1 MIMAMQL
8 GSVGP
13 AMFSTAPPQIVHG
26 MSGGG
31 GDPGAGMLAELV
43 RTILRELADS
53 EEKQR
58 AALKADEQE
67 FRARGASGVGG
78 LLDSQR
84 AGLAAI
90 RDPQRRATAL
100 GSMAHAN
107 RTRMLKGAGI
117 PENAPYVTAVKND
130 ETEAEYIQRIQQARA
145 AHEAN
150 ARRVRDKL
158 RAETARDR
166 AYKAATGKRG
176 TGYVVTAD
184 TQRETDPLNPL
195 APPKQKTTYSTA
207 AMVEQ
212 PNRRPV
218 QRRDSYSSVDFP
230 GHGSGGQMFRGGGY
244 ADVDAA
250 RQAAQQD
257 VGAMGGGQPFS
268 PAERTAVLNGPT
280 AEEKLKETLMRAL
293 LGGAM
298 PF

>member
-1 MIMAMQL
+1 MAMQL

-13 AMFSTAPPQIVHG
+13 AMFSTAPPQIVQG
-26 MSGGG
+26 MSGGQ
-31 GDPGAGMLAELV
+31 DPSAAMMAELV
-43 RTILRELADS
+43 RTILRELSDS

-67 FRARGASGVGG
+67 FRARGASGMGG

-90 RDPQRRATAL
+90 RDPQRRSIAL
-100 GSMAHAN
+100 GSMTHAN
-107 RTRMLKGAGI
+107 RTRMLKTAGI
-117 PENAPYVTAVKND
+117 PENAPYVTAMKND
-130 ETEAEYIQRIQQARA
+130 ETEAEYIQRIQQAKA
-145 AHEAN
+145 AHEAR
-150 ARRVRDKL
+150 ARAVRDKL
-158 RAETARDR
+158 RGQTAADR

-184 TQRETDPLNPL
+184 TKRETDPLNPL
-195 APPKQKTTYSTA
+195 APPKAKTTYSTT

-212 PNRRPV
+212 PNRRPPAK
-218 QRRDSYSSVDFP
+218 RNTWSSVDFP

-244 ADVDAA
+244 PSVEAA
-250 RQAAQQD
+250 RQAAQED

-268 PAERTAVLNGPT
+268 PAERATVLNGPT